1 VGQIQRLLGKCPDT
15 LNKYLRFRHVFR
27 NAFSFD
33 LVWRK
38 MSPLAEGKRN
48 AEIAA
53 ILNLSPRT
61 VERMRLT
68 EHV

>member
-1 VGQIQRLLGKCPDT
+1 
-15 LNKYLRFRHVFR
+15 
-27 NAFSFD
+27 
-33 LVWRK
+33 

>member
-1 VGQIQRLLGKCPDT
+1 